1 MFLPDTLIRF
11 EILTGLLLLSA
22 SAKALSDLPGSAPYP
37 TSRPRLERSRTRDT
51 RLEDQI
57 SNERLAMRPASRDAV
72 SERIW
77 PAWIR
82 FAVVSIVLTWQL
94 GESGVAADVI
104 GCGGFVQASRQLASM
119 RADSDASLDYSRLVV
134 ELRTQEGMVKEQAH
148 CAPNGY
154 YFLPVYTQGTFELA
168 VRGPLGWSFEPEKVS
183 VTVDSEACN
192 GNRDDLNFHHKG
204 FGLAGKV
211 LGPDSPSCAAQAKG
225 PAGVTVTVT
234 RAGSEGGEGK
244 GVAAVV
250 ATAVTDG
257 SGSFRFSDLLVG
269 TYTLSAS
276 HPTWP
281 IKLLGNPK
289 VDLGWGSMEL
299 SDLFQVTGYSLSGSV
314 EAQKNPVPGVQ
325 IFLFSDSVQKIPT
338 CPAGPG
344 SSPLPGKSPLC
355 HTTSGA
361 DGRFSFRELPCGA
374 FSLVP
379 QYKGEATVFEMAPK
393 EMAVVVGHADA
404 TAAEPFQV
412 RGFSVSGRVEDS
424 AGKGV
429 EGATVL
435 LNGQPRAVTDAQ
447 GQYSLHQI
455 TSGQYALSATKP
467 RYSFTPLPALS
478 ILPSASLL
486 PPLRASHYELC
497 VATLL
502 DEGSAFQAGGRQ
514 VALTGR
520 GGEGVSPQAK
530 KTDADG
536 KVCFMVPPGTYQLAP
551 HVLPAEAAAGL
562 AFAPPVATVT
572 VTSAPV
578 TGVSFNQSHLSV
590 SGRVI
595 CIDGCD
601 RSVRVSLTRIGP
613 LTGSAESASAA
624 AAASGGASLR
634 SLFLKGKDGSFVFE
648 KVVPGK
654 YRIEVSK
661 QVIQGSDMAGDEWC
675 WKTQSVDVAVSDSSV
690 EGVALEQSGWRVE
703 IDAAM
708 EDTVSMVHGETALPP
723 VKLKKGL
730 QHVCVAASGSY
741 SLRFPDSCAMYGEGE
756 GVYYHTQEL
765 KVIRL
770 RPSAYKVSGLVIVN
784 ATLFPAAAFIAPHAS
799 AHLFSPT
806 NGSLLSRAPLS
817 LVSAPNAT
825 HPVAVYA
832 LEHWVEGGGELLLGW
847 YHDGG
852 VGGDEA
858 STTLDDVADAL
869 KSAHISTLE
878 REQPPSG
885 TDGSPVFPPPRRLLF
900 YPRSLKVQVASLQC
914 PPPLPPVEA
923 RPGLYLTGWL
933 FPPLPR
939 VNVSVVADTDSANA
953 GWKKGEVVM
962 WSETVG
968 RVRGVEG
975 EGSAEGSAEGSGEG
989 SGEVSVERRQHG
1001 GVEGEMFVIGP
1012 LNDDATYHVELQK
1025 MGYVFKALGD
1035 NSFEAQKLASITV
1048 KIATSAE
1055 ASTANEPLPSVLL
1068 SLTGDASFRRNE
1080 ATAPGQNVFAFEG
1093 LFPGSY
1099 YLRPVLKEYE
1109 FSPAARPIDL
1119 QSGQE
1124 VDVAFTA
1131 KRVAFSVLG
1140 SVHSLSG
1147 APEAGVQVEARE
1159 VASGGGGSQ
1168 QSSHYEM
1175 AVTNEDGEY
1184 RLRGLRPGGSYL
1196 VGVAVRAGAAKDA
1209 TSLPRFERASPNQ
1222 ALLTITGDVPNV
1234 NFVVFNSP
1242 PGVTITGAVSGRDI
1256 AKWLPNL
1263 YVDLF
1268 PSVIVPASDNNE
1280 KTGASTS
1287 SSSSTN
1293 GAAAAAAEAEGSS
1306 EEASALPVFSS
1317 TPIRSI
1323 PVPLS
1328 RFFEFRD
1335 LPRGMYLVKLR
1346 LGLPGKSHVFESE
1359 GREVDV
1365 REAVTAHAGTLRF
1378 QAEARRSNEDLA
1390 PTPLLPVLLAIA
1402 VISVV
1407 ASLPKLQQ
1415 LASAAGVAATGSTT
1429 PGSSGGDSSAATGA
1443 AGGWGGFGADSRGKS
1458 EARKPNAGAQQI
1470 SFSATCQRRA
1480 QRQAVT
1486 PTASFSRNPA
1496 FRASAASPSASPSAF
1511 LGQQDSLR
1519 LRKPS
1524 PSAVSP
1530 SAPRRRVSPVRAA
1543 DGDSDVPAFKGFPPM
1558 QTRPAWY
1565 WRIAAVVPYLLPLC
1579 EAWIYSETAQS
1590 LFHFLFTYEQL
1601 CQPFLM
1607 LLGLLPS
1614 WFMLAYFF
1622 GAYLGVVRNNRW
1634 PHFLRFH
1641 VVTGMLLEIILQV
1654 VGTLNDWIPKSV
1666 YWGKIG
1672 AHFWLAIAVAFIFI
1686 VLECI
1691 WCAIRG
1697 TYADVPFISDA
1708 AYMQIPYE

>member
-1 MFLPDTLIRF
+1 MRGSRAASPRFAHIAVTLESTECRSHSSPF
-11 EILTGLLLLSA
+11 PAPPKVTFLLLPS
-22 SAKALSDLPGSAPYP
+22 SLPAPSL
-37 TSRPRLERSRTRDT
+37 TV
-51 RLEDQI
+51 
-57 SNERLAMRPASRDAV
+57 ARPAGS
-72 SERIW
+72 S
-77 PAWIR
+77 PP
-82 FAVVSIVLTWQL
+82 
-94 GESGVAADVI
+94 
-104 GCGGFVQASRQLASM
+104 CVQTLSPPNASRQLASM
-119 RADSDASLDYSRLVV
+119 RADSDGSLDYSRLVV

-168 VRGPLGWSFEPEKVS
+168 VRGPPGWSFEPESVP
-183 VTVDSEACN
+183 VTVDGEACN
-192 GNRDDLNFHHKG
+192 GNKDVNFHHKG

-244 GVAAVV
+244 GVAEVV

-257 SGSFRFSDLLVG
+257 SGAFRFSDLLVG

-276 HPTWP
+276 HPAWP

-299 SDLFQVTGYSLSGSV
+299 PDLFQVAGYSLSGSV
-314 EAQKNPVPGVQ
+314 EAQENPVPGKNPVPGVQ

-344 SSPLPGKSPLC
+344 TSPLPGKTPLC
-355 HTTSGA
+355 HTTTGA

-404 TAAEPFQV
+404 ATAEPFQV
-412 RGFSVSGRVEDS
+412 RGFSVSGRVENS
-424 AGKGV
+424 AGEGM

-435 LNGQPRAVTDAQ
+435 LLNGQPHAVTDAQ

-467 RYSFTPLPALS
+467 RYAFTPLPTVS
-478 ILPSASLL
+478 IVPSASLL

-514 VALTGR
+514 VALTGG
-520 GGEGVSPQAK
+520 GGEQDVSPQAK

-536 KVCFMVPPGTYQLAP
+536 RVCFMVPPGTYQLAP
-551 HVLPAEAAAGL
+551 HILPAEAAAGL
-562 AFAPPVATVT
+562 AFAPSLATVT

-590 SGRVI
+590 SGHVI

-601 RSVRVSLTRIGP
+601 RSVRVSLARIGP
-613 LTGSAESASAA
+613 LAGSADSASAA
-624 AAASGGASLR
+624 ASAASASR
-634 SLFLKGKDGSFVFE
+634 SVFLKEKDGSFAFE
-648 KVVPGK
+648 NVVPGK
-654 YRIEVSK
+654 YKIEASK

-675 WKTQSVDVAVSDSSV
+675 WKTQSADVAVSDSSV
-690 EGVALEQSGWRVE
+690 VGVALEQSGWRVE

-708 EDTVSMVHGETALPP
+708 EDTVSMAHGETALPA

-730 QHVCVAASGSY
+730 QHMCVAASGSY

-756 GVYYHTQEL
+756 GVYYHTQEV

-770 RPSAYKVSGLVIVN
+770 RPSAYKVSGLVRVN
-784 ATLFPAAAFIAPHAS
+784 ASLFPSAAAIAPHAS
-799 AHLFSPT
+799 ARLFSPT
-806 NGSLLSRAPLS
+806 NGSLLSLAPLS

-825 HPVAVYA
+825 HGVAVYA
-832 LEHWVEGGGELLLGW
+832 QEHWVEGGGELLLGW

-852 VGGDEA
+852 VGDEG
-858 STTLDDVADAL
+858 STLDDVADAL
-869 KSAHISTLE
+869 KSAHTSTLE
-878 REQPPSG
+878 QEEPQSG
-885 TDGSPVFPPPRRLLF
+885 ADSPPVFPPPRRLLF
-900 YPRSLKVQVASLQC
+900 YPRSLKVQVSPLQC
-914 PPPLPPVEA
+914 PPPLPPVDA

-939 VNVSVVADTDSANA
+939 VNVSVVADADSANS
-953 GWKKGEVVM
+953 GWQKGQVVM
-962 WSETVG
+962 WAETVG

-975 EGSAEGSAEGSGEG
+975 EGSAEGSGEGSVERSGEG
-989 SGEVSVERRQHG
+989 SVERRQHG
-1001 GVEGEMFVIGP
+1001 GMEGEVFVVGP

-1025 MGYVFKALGD
+1025 AGYVFKALGD

-1055 ASTANEPLPSVLL
+1055 TSTANEPLPSVLL

-1080 ATAPGQNVFAFEG
+1080 ATLPGQNVFAFEG

-1109 FSPAARPIDL
+1109 FSPAARPINL

-1140 SVHSLSG
+1140 SVRSLSG
-1147 APEAGVQVEARE
+1147 APEASVQVEARE
-1159 VASGGGGSQ
+1159 VVSGGGGS

-1184 RLRGLRPGGSYL
+1184 RLRGLRPGGAYL
-1196 VGVAVRAGAAKDA
+1196 VEVAVRAGAAKDS

-1242 PGVTITGAVSGRDI
+1242 LGVTITGAVSGRDT

-1263 YVDLF
+1263 FVDLF
-1268 PSVIVPASDNNE
+1268 PSVTVPASDNNE
-1280 KTGASTS
+1280 GTGTSS

-1293 GAAAAAAEAEGSS
+1293 GAAAGADGSF
-1306 EEASALPVFSS
+1306 EEASTLPVFSS

-1378 QAEARRSNEDLA
+1378 RAEERRSNEDLA

-1415 LASAAGVAATGSTT
+1415 LAAGVAATGGTT
-1429 PGSSGGDSSAATGA
+1429 PGSAAGDSSAAPGA
-1443 AGGWGGFGADSRGKS
+1443 AGGWGGSGAESRGKN
-1458 EARKPNAGAQQI
+1458 E
-1470 SFSATCQRRA
+1470 
-1480 QRQAVT
+1480 
-1486 PTASFSRNPA
+1486 
-1496 FRASAASPSASPSAF
+1496 
-1511 LGQQDSLR
+1511 QDSLR

-1654 VGTLNDWIPKSV
+1654 VGTLNDWIPKSI

>member
-1 MFLPDTLIRF
+1 
-11 EILTGLLLLSA
+11 
-22 SAKALSDLPGSAPYP
+22 
-37 TSRPRLERSRTRDT
+37 
-51 RLEDQI
+51 
-57 SNERLAMRPASRDAV
+57 MRPASRDAV
-72 SERIW
+72 TERIW
-77 PAWIR
+77 SAWIR
-82 FAVVSIVLTWQL
+82 FAVVSIVLTWHL
-94 GESGVAADVI
+94 GGSGVAADVI
-104 GCGGFVQASRQLASM
+104 GCGGFVQASRQLASL

-168 VRGPLGWSFEPEKVS
+168 VRGPPGWSFEPESVS
-183 VTVDSEACN
+183 VTVDGEACN
-192 GNRDDLNFHHKG
+192 GNRDVNFHHKG

-211 LGPDSPSCAAQAKG
+211 LGPDSPSCADQAKG
-225 PAGVTVTVT
+225 PAGITVTVT

-244 GVAAVV
+244 GAAEVV

-257 SGSFRFSDLLVG
+257 RGAFRFSDLLVG
-269 TYTLSAS
+269 TYSLSAS

-299 SDLFQVTGYSLSGSV
+299 PDLFQVAGYSLSGSV

-344 SSPLPGKSPLC
+344 SSPLPGKTPLC

-393 EMAVVVGHADA
+393 EMAVAVGHADA
-404 TAAEPFQV
+404 ATAEPFQV

-424 AGKGV
+424 AGEGV

-455 TSGQYALSATKP
+455 TSGQYALSATKT
-467 RYSFTPLPALS
+467 RYAFTPLPALS

-486 PPLRASHYELC
+486 PPLRASLYELC

-514 VALTGR
+514 VALTGG
-520 GGEGVSPQAK
+520 GGEEVAPQAK

-536 KVCFMVPPGTYQLAP
+536 RVCFMVPPGTYQLAP
-551 HVLPAEAAAGL
+551 HVLSAEAAAGL
-562 AFAPPVATVT
+562 ASPPSPGHHVVT
-572 VTSAPV
+572 ASLTSAPV

-613 LTGSAESASAA
+613 LTGSAESSGDAA
-624 AAASGGASLR
+624 APAGASPR
-634 SLFLKGKDGSFVFE
+634 SLFLKEKDGSFSFK
-648 KVVPGK
+648 KVVPGI
-654 YRIEVSK
+654 YRIEASK

-675 WKTQSVDVAVSDSSV
+675 WKAQSADVAVSDSSV

-770 RPSAYKVSGLVIVN
+770 HPTAYRVSGLVQVN
-784 ATLFPAAAFIAPHAS
+784 ASLFPAAASIAPHAS
-799 AHLFSPT
+799 ARLFSPT
-806 NGSLLSRAPLS
+806 NGSLLSHAHLS

-825 HPVAVYA
+825 HPVVVYA
-832 LEHWVEGGGELLLGW
+832 QEHWVEGGGELLLGW

-852 VGGDEA
+852 VGDDG
-858 STTLDDVADAL
+858 STLDDVADAL

-885 TDGSPVFPPPRRLLF
+885 ADASPVFPPPKRLLF
-900 YPRSLKVQVASLQC
+900 YPRSLKVQVTPLQC

-939 VNVSVVADTDSANA
+939 INVSVVADTDSANA
-953 GWKKGEVVM
+953 GWQKGQ
-962 WSETVG
+962 T
-968 RVRGVEG
+968 
-975 EGSAEGSAEGSGEG
+975 
-989 SGEVSVERRQHG
+989 
-1001 GVEGEMFVIGP
+1001 
-1012 LNDDATYHVELQK
+1012 
-1025 MGYVFKALGD
+1025 GYDFKALGG
-1035 NSFEAQKLASITV
+1035 NSFEAQKLASIAV
-1048 KIATSAE
+1048 RIATSAE
-1055 ASTANEPLPSVLL
+1055 TSTANEPLPSVLL

-1080 ATAPGQNVFAFEG
+1080 ATSPGQNVFAFEG

-1109 FSPAARPIDL
+1109 FSPAARPINL

-1159 VASGGGGSQ
+1159 VAPGGGGSQ

-1184 RLRGLRPGGSYL
+1184 RLRGLRPGGVYL
-1196 VGVAVRAGAAKDA
+1196 VEVAVRASAAKDA
-1209 TSLPRFERASPNQ
+1209 ASLPRFERASPNQ
-1222 ALLTITGDVPNV
+1222 AVLTVTGDVPNV

-1268 PSVIVPASDNNE
+1268 PGVTVPASDNNE
-1280 KTGASTS
+1280 GTGA
-1287 SSSSTN
+1287 
-1293 GAAAAAAEAEGSS
+1293 AAAAAAEADGSS
-1306 EEASALPVFSS
+1306 EEASTLPVFSS

-1323 PVPLS
+1323 SVPLS

-1335 LPRGMYLVKLR
+1335 LPRGVYLVKLR

-1365 REAVTAHAGTLRF
+1365 REAVTAHGGTLRF
-1378 QAEARRSNEDLA
+1378 RAEERRSNEDLA

-1402 VISVV
+1402 VISVI

-1415 LASAAGVAATGSTT
+1415 LAAGVASSGSTT
-1429 PGSSGGDSSAATGA
+1429 PGSAGGDSSAAPGA
-1443 AGGWGGFGADSRGKS
+1443 AGGWGGSSGDARGKNESLGSPSRGES
-1458 EARKPNAGAQQI
+1458 RDGSLVPRGTTSVARVFTSKRGVLSAQAGAQQI

-1480 QRQAVT
+1480 QRQAVA
-1486 PTASFSRNPA
+1486 PTASFPRNPA
-1496 FRASAASPSASPSAF
+1496 FRASAASPSAPSSAF

-1519 LRKPS
+1519 LRKAS

-1530 SAPRRRVSPVRAA
+1530 SVPRRRVSPVRAA

>member
-1 MFLPDTLIRF
+1 
-11 EILTGLLLLSA
+11 
-22 SAKALSDLPGSAPYP
+22 
-37 TSRPRLERSRTRDT
+37 
-51 RLEDQI
+51 
-57 SNERLAMRPASRDAV
+57 
-72 SERIW
+72 
-77 PAWIR
+77 
-82 FAVVSIVLTWQL
+82 
-94 GESGVAADVI
+94 
-104 GCGGFVQASRQLASM
+104 ASRQLASM
-119 RADSDASLDYSRLVV
+119 RGDSDASLDYSRLVV

-168 VRGPLGWSFEPEKVS
+168 VRGPPGWSFEPESVS
-183 VTVDSEACN
+183 VVVDSEVCN
-192 GNRDDLNFHHKG
+192 ANKDVNFHHKG

-211 LGPDSPSCAAQAKG
+211 LGPDSPSCAAQVKG

-234 RAGSEGGEGK
+234 SAGSEGGEGK
-244 GVAAVV
+244 GAAEVV
-250 ATAVTDG
+250 ATAVTDA
-257 SGSFRFSDLLVG
+257 SGAFRFSDLLVG
-269 TYTLSAS
+269 TYTLSAT

-299 SDLFQVTGYSLSGSV
+299 PDLFQVTGYSLTGSV

-325 IFLFSDSVQKIPT
+325 IFLFSDSVQKILT

-344 SSPLPGKSPLC
+344 SSPLPGKTPLC
-355 HTTSGA
+355 HTTTGA

-379 QYKGEATVFEMAPK
+379 QYKGESTVFEMAPK
-393 EMAVVVGHADA
+393 EMAVAVGHADA
-404 TAAEPFQV
+404 ATAEPFQV

-424 AGKGV
+424 AGAGV

-467 RYSFTPLPALS
+467 RYTFTPLSTVS
-478 ILPSASLL
+478 IVPSASLL

-502 DEGSAFQAGGRQ
+502 DEGSAFKAGGRQ

-520 GGEGVSPQAK
+520 GGEEVAPQAK

-536 KVCFMVPPGTYQLAP
+536 RVCFMVPPGTYQLAP

-562 AFAPPVATVT
+562 AFAPSLATVT
-572 VTSAPV
+572 VTSVPV

-590 SGRVI
+590 SGRVV

-601 RSVRVSLTRIGP
+601 RSVRVSLARIGP
-613 LTGSAESASAA
+613 LAGSAESASAA
-624 AAASGGASLR
+624 ASAAAASR
-634 SLFLKGKDGSFVFE
+634 SIFLKEKDGSFAFE

-654 YRIEVSK
+654 YKIEASK

-675 WKTQSVDVAVSDSSV
+675 WKTQSADVAVSGSSV
-690 EGVALEQSGWRVE
+690 VGVALEQSGWRVE

-708 EDTVSMVHGETALPP
+708 EDTVSMVHGETALPV

-741 SLRFPDSCAMYGEGE
+741 SLRFPESCAMYGEE
-756 GVYYHTQEL
+756 GVYYHTQEV

-770 RPSAYKVSGLVIVN
+770 RPSAYKVSGLVRVN
-784 ATLFPAAAFIAPHAS
+784 ASLFPSAAAIAPHAS
-799 AHLFSPT
+799 ARLFSPT
-806 NGSLLSRAPLS
+806 NGSLLSLAPLS
-817 LVSAPNAT
+817 LVSAPNDT

-832 LEHWVEGGGELLLGW
+832 QEHWVEGGGELLLGW

-852 VGGDEA
+852 VGDDG
-858 STTLDDVADAL
+858 STLDDVADAL

-885 TDGSPVFPPPRRLLF
+885 ADGSPVFPLPRRLLF
-900 YPRSLKVQVASLQC
+900 YPRSLKVQVTPLQC

-939 VNVSVVADTDSANA
+939 VNVSVVADADSANA
-953 GWKKGEVVM
+953 GWQKGQVVM
-962 WSETVG
+962 WGETVG

-975 EGSAEGSAEGSGEG
+975 EGSVEGSAEGSG
-989 SGEVSVERRQHG
+989 ERRQHG
-1001 GVEGEMFVIGP
+1001 GVEGEMFVVGP
-1012 LNDDATYHVELQK
+1012 LNDDATYHVELSK
-1025 MGYVFKALGD
+1025 TGYVFKALGD
-1035 NSFEAQKLASITV
+1035 NSFEAQKLASIAV

-1055 ASTANEPLPSVLL
+1055 TSTANEPLPSVLL

-1080 ATAPGQNVFAFEG
+1080 ATSPGQNVFAFEG

-1109 FSPAARPIDL
+1109 FSPAARPINL

-1140 SVHSLSG
+1140 SVRSLSG

-1168 QSSHYEM
+1168 SSHYEM
-1175 AVTNEDGEY
+1175 AVTNEEGEY
-1184 RLRGLRPGGSYL
+1184 RLRGLRPGGAYL
-1196 VGVAVRAGAAKDA
+1196 VEVAVRAGASKDA

-1242 PGVTITGAVSGRDI
+1242 PGVTVTGAVSGRDT

-1263 YVDLF
+1263 FVDLF
-1268 PSVIVPASDNNE
+1268 PSVTVPASDNNE
-1280 KTGASTS
+1280 GTGAST
-1287 SSSSTN
+1287 SSSTN
-1293 GAAAAAAEAEGSS
+1293 GAAAARAEAGGSS
-1306 EEASALPVFSS
+1306 EEASSLPVFSS

-1359 GREVDV
+1359 GREVNV

-1378 QAEARRSNEDLA
+1378 QAEERRSNEDLA

-1415 LASAAGVAATGSTT
+1415 LAAGVAASGSTT
-1429 PGSSGGDSSAATGA
+1429 PGSAGGDSSAAPGA
-1443 AGGWGGFGADSRGKS
+1443 AGGWGGSGADSRGKNETLVTDIQS
-1458 EARKPNAGAQQI
+1458 LESPSRGKSRLTGFSVRAVFAYDIRRAVLSAQAGAQQI

-1486 PTASFSRNPA
+1486 PTASFPRNPA
-1496 FRASAASPSASPSAF
+1496 IRASAASPSTSPSASPSAF

-1654 VGTLNDWIPKSV
+1654 VGTLNDWIPKSI

>member
-1 MFLPDTLIRF
+1 
-11 EILTGLLLLSA
+11 
-22 SAKALSDLPGSAPYP
+22 
-37 TSRPRLERSRTRDT
+37 
-51 RLEDQI
+51 
-57 SNERLAMRPASRDAV
+57 MRPASRDAV
-72 SERIW
+72 SQRIW
-77 PAWIR
+77 PSWIR
-82 FAVVSIVLTWQL
+82 FAVVSIVLMWQL

-104 GCGGFVQASRQLASM
+104 GCGGFVQASRQLASL

-168 VRGPLGWSFEPEKVS
+168 VRGPPGWSFEPESVS
-183 VTVDSEACN
+183 VTVDGEACN
-192 GNRDDLNFHHKG
+192 GNRDVNFHHKG

-211 LGPDSPSCAAQAKG
+211 LGPESPSCAAQAKG

-234 RAGSEGGEGK
+234 RAGSEGGESK
-244 GVAAVV
+244 GAAEVV

-257 SGSFRFSDLLVG
+257 TGGFRFSDLLVG

-299 SDLFQVTGYSLSGSV
+299 LDLFQVAGYSLSGSV
-314 EAQKNPVPGVQ
+314 EAQNNPVPGVQ

-344 SSPLPGKSPLC
+344 SSPLPGKTPLC
-355 HTTSGA
+355 HTTTGA

-393 EMAVVVGHADA
+393 EMTVAVGHADA
-404 TAAEPFQV
+404 ATAEPFQV

-424 AGKGV
+424 AGEGV

-455 TSGQYALSATKP
+455 TSGQYALSASKP
-467 RYSFTPLPALS
+467 RYAFTPLPSLS
-478 ILPSASLL
+478 IVPSASLL

-502 DEGSAFQAGGRQ
+502 DDGSAFQAGGRQ

-520 GGEGVSPQAK
+520 GGEEVAPQAK

-536 KVCFMVPPGTYQLAP
+536 RVCFMVPPGTYQLAP

-562 AFAPPVATVT
+562 AFAPALATVT
-572 VTSAPV
+572 VTSKPV

-601 RSVRVSLTRIGP
+601 RSVRVSLASIGP
-613 LTGSAESASAA
+613 LTGSADSAA
-624 AAASGGASLR
+624 AAAAAAGAASR
-634 SLFLKGKDGSFVFE
+634 SVFLKEKDGSFLFE

-654 YRIEVSK
+654 YRIEASK
-661 QVIQGSDMAGDEWC
+661 QVIQGSDMAGDQWC
-675 WKTQSVDVAVSDSSV
+675 WKTQSADVAVSDSSV
-690 EGVALEQSGWRVE
+690 VGVALEQSGWRVE

-708 EDTVSMVHGETALPP
+708 EDTVSMVHGETALPA

-741 SLRFPDSCAMYGEGE
+741 SLRFPDSCVMYGEE
-756 GVYYHTQEL
+756 GVYYHTQEV

-770 RPSAYKVSGLVIVN
+770 RPSAYRVSGLVRVN
-784 ATLFPAAAFIAPHAS
+784 ASLFPSAASVAPHAS
-799 AHLFSPT
+799 ARLFSPT
-806 NGSLLSRAPLS
+806 NGSLLSHTPLS

-832 LEHWVEGGGELLLGW
+832 QEHWVAGGGELLLGW

-852 VGGDEA
+852 VGDDG
-858 STTLDDVADAL
+858 STLDDVADAL

-878 REQPPSG
+878 REEPPPKA
-885 TDGSPVFPPPRRLLF
+885 DASPVFPPPRRLLF
-900 YPRSLKVQVASLQC
+900 YPRSLKVQVAPLQC
-914 PPPLPPVEA
+914 PPPLPTVDA
-923 RPGLYLTGWL
+923 RPGLYLTGWV

-939 VNVSVVADTDSANA
+939 VNVSVVADADSANA
-953 GWKKGEVVM
+953 GWQKGQMVM
-962 WSETVG
+962 WAETVG

-975 EGSAEGSAEGSGEG
+975 EGSAEGSAEGSGE
-989 SGEVSVERRQHG
+989 RRQHG
-1001 GVEGEMFVIGP
+1001 GVEGEMFVVGP

-1025 MGYVFKALGD
+1025 SVEGEMFVVGPLNDDATYHVELQKTGYVFKALGD

-1048 KIATSAE
+1048 KIAMSAE
-1055 ASTANEPLPSVLL
+1055 ISTANEPLPSVLL

-1080 ATAPGQNVFAFEG
+1080 ATSPGQNVFAFEG

-1109 FSPAARPIDL
+1109 FSPAARPINL

-1147 APEAGVQVEARE
+1147 APQAGVQVEARE
-1159 VASGGGGSQ
+1159 VVSGGGGS

-1196 VGVAVRAGAAKDA
+1196 VEVAVRAGSAKDS
-1209 TSLPRFERASPNQ
+1209 TSLPRFERASPNE

-1242 PGVTITGAVSGRDI
+1242 PGVTITGAVSGRDT

-1263 YVDLF
+1263 FVDLF
-1268 PSVIVPASDNNE
+1268 PSV
-1280 KTGASTS
+1280 T
-1287 SSSSTN
+1287 
-1293 GAAAAAAEAEGSS
+1293 
-1306 EEASALPVFSS
+1306 
-1317 TPIRSI
+1317 
-1323 PVPLS
+1323 
-1328 RFFEFRD
+1328 FRD

-1378 QAEARRSNEDLA
+1378 RAEERRSNEDLA

-1415 LASAAGVAATGSTT
+1415 LAAGVAATGGTT
-1429 PGSSGGDSSAATGA
+1429 PGSAAGDSSAAPGA
-1443 AGGWGGFGADSRGKS
+1443 AGGWGASGADSRGKN
-1458 EARKPNAGAQQI
+1458 EAGAQQI

-1486 PTASFSRNPA
+1486 PTASFPRNPA
-1496 FRASAASPSASPSAF
+1496 FRASAAPPSAHPSAF

-1519 LRKPS
+1519 LRKAS

-1654 VGTLNDWIPKSV
+1654 VGTLNDWIPKSI

>member
-1 MFLPDTLIRF
+1 
-11 EILTGLLLLSA
+11 
-22 SAKALSDLPGSAPYP
+22 
-37 TSRPRLERSRTRDT
+37 
-51 RLEDQI
+51 
-57 SNERLAMRPASRDAV
+57 
-72 SERIW
+72 
-77 PAWIR
+77 
-82 FAVVSIVLTWQL
+82 
-94 GESGVAADVI
+94 
-104 GCGGFVQASRQLASM
+104 ASRQLASM
-119 RADSDASLDYSRLVV
+119 RADSDGSLDYSRLVV

-168 VRGPLGWSFEPEKVS
+168 VRGPPGWSFEPESVP
-183 VTVDSEACN
+183 VTVDGEACN
-192 GNRDDLNFHHKG
+192 GNKDVNFHHKG

-225 PAGVTVTVT
+225 PAGVTVTIT

-244 GVAAVV
+244 GAAEVV

-257 SGSFRFSDLLVG
+257 SGAFRFSDLLVG
-269 TYTLSAS
+269 NYSLSAS
-276 HPTWP
+276 HPAWP

-299 SDLFQVTGYSLSGSV
+299 PDLFQVAGYSLSGSV

-325 IFLFSDSVQKIPT
+325 IFLFSDSVKKIPT
-338 CPAGPG
+338 CLAGPG
-344 SSPLPGKSPLC
+344 SSPLPGKTPLC
-355 HTTSGA
+355 HTTTGA

-404 TAAEPFQV
+404 ATAEPFQV
-412 RGFSVSGRVEDS
+412 RGFSVSGRVENS
-424 AGKGV
+424 AGEGV

-467 RYSFTPLPALS
+467 RYAFTPLPTIS
-478 ILPSASLL
+478 IVPSASLL

-514 VALTGR
+514 VALTGG
-520 GGEGVSPQAK
+520 GGEQDVSPQAK

-536 KVCFMVPPGTYQLAP
+536 RVCFMVPPGTYQLAP
-551 HVLPAEAAAGL
+551 HVLPVEAAAGL
-562 AFAPPVATVT
+562 AFAPSLATVT

-590 SGRVI
+590 SGHVI

-601 RSVRVSLTRIGP
+601 RSVRVSLARIGP
-613 LTGSAESASAA
+613 LAGSADSASAA
-624 AAASGGASLR
+624 ASAASASR
-634 SLFLKGKDGSFVFE
+634 SVFLKEKDGSFAFE
-648 KVVPGK
+648 NVVPGK
-654 YRIEVSK
+654 YKIEASK

-675 WKTQSVDVAVSDSSV
+675 WKTQSADVAVSDSSV
-690 EGVALEQSGWRVE
+690 VGVALEQSGWRVE

-708 EDTVSMVHGETALPP
+708 EDTVSMAHGETALPA

-730 QHVCVAASGSY
+730 QHMCVAASGSY

-756 GVYYHTQEL
+756 GVYYHTQEV

-770 RPSAYKVSGLVIVN
+770 RPSAYKVSGLVRVN
-784 ATLFPAAAFIAPHAS
+784 ASLFPSAAAIAPHAS
-799 AHLFSPT
+799 ARLFSPT
-806 NGSLLSRAPLS
+806 NGSLLSLAPLS

-825 HPVAVYA
+825 HGVAVYVQ
-832 LEHWVEGGGELLLGW
+832 EHWVEGGGELLLGW

-852 VGGDEA
+852 VGDDG
-858 STTLDDVADAL
+858 STLDDVADAL

-878 REQPPSG
+878 REQPQSG
-885 TDGSPVFPPPRRLLF
+885 ADSPPVFPPPRRLLF
-900 YPRSLKVQVASLQC
+900 YPRSLKVEGCSSVVAGEAAPGADGSPLNFPPPLPVAKFTLHSTSQAGCSLLYIGIFFTPFSSFVTRTPHPREPKSPLPFPSLQVQVSPLQC
-914 PPPLPPVEA
+914 PPPLPPVDA

-939 VNVSVVADTDSANA
+939 VNVSVVADADSANA
-953 GWKKGEVVM
+953 GWQKGQVVM
-962 WSETVG
+962 WAETVG

-975 EGSAEGSAEGSGEG
+975 EGSAVGSGEG
-989 SGEVSVERRQHG
+989 SVERSGEGSVERRQHG
-1001 GVEGEMFVIGP
+1001 GMEGEVFVVGP

-1025 MGYVFKALGD
+1025 AGYVFKALGD

-1055 ASTANEPLPSVLL
+1055 TSTANEPLPSVLL

-1080 ATAPGQNVFAFEG
+1080 ATSPGQNVFVFEG

-1109 FSPAARPIDL
+1109 FSPAARPINL

-1140 SVHSLSG
+1140 SVRSLSG
-1147 APEAGVQVEARE
+1147 APEASVQVEARE
-1159 VASGGGGSQ
+1159 VVSGGGGS

-1184 RLRGLRPGGSYL
+1184 RLRGLRPGGAYL
-1196 VGVAVRAGAAKDA
+1196 VEVAVRAGAAKDS

-1242 PGVTITGAVSGRDI
+1242 LGVTITGAVSGRDT

-1263 YVDLF
+1263 FVDLF
-1268 PSVIVPASDNNE
+1268 PSVTVPASDNNE
-1280 KTGASTS
+1280 GTVTS
-1287 SSSSTN
+1287 RSSSSTN
-1293 GAAAAAAEAEGSS
+1293 SAAAGADGSF
-1306 EEASALPVFSS
+1306 EEASTLPVFSS

-1346 LGLPGKSHVFESE
+1346 LGLPGKSHMFESE

-1378 QAEARRSNEDLA
+1378 RAEERRSNE
-1390 PTPLLPVLLAIA
+1390 
-1402 VISVV
+1402 
-1407 ASLPKLQQ
+1407 
-1415 LASAAGVAATGSTT
+1415 
-1429 PGSSGGDSSAATGA
+1429 
-1443 AGGWGGFGADSRGKS
+1443 
-1458 EARKPNAGAQQI
+1458 QI

-1486 PTASFSRNPA
+1486 PTASFPRNPA
-1496 FRASAASPSASPSAF
+1496 FRASAAPPSAHPSAF

-1654 VGTLNDWIPKSV
+1654 VGTLNDWIPKSI